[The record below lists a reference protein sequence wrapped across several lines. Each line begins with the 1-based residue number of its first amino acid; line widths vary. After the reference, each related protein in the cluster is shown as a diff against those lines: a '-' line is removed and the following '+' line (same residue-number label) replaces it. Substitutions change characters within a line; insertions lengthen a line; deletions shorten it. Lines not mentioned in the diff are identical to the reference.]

1 MSAEQTGEL
10 LAALRAL
17 LQESMLY
24 WGLAWR
30 VEVESLEPKLC
41 LFGTSVSEAVPTL
54 TIQALRDQPPM
65 RWLLVTAQ
73 PDPVSGR
80 KEHYC
85 ASILTLLRTVRHTLD
100 PQFNSGKRLRMGVAS
115 LRV

>member
-1 MSAEQTGEL
+1 
-10 LAALRAL
+10 
-17 LQESMLY
+17 
-24 WGLAWR
+24 
-30 VEVESLEPKLC
+30 
-41 LFGTSVSEAVPTL
+41 
-54 TIQALRDQPPM
+54 
-65 RWLLVTAQ
+65 VTAQ

-85 ASILTLLRTVRHTLD
+85 ASILTVLRTVRHTLD